1 MSKLTHFRYDWPVL
15 YRFPPIKSEQGQT
28 RMREILPIQFL
39 RAGAALAVAVMHY
52 QMDTQRAG
60 LSDGLNFFFWM
71 GNAGVDVFFVISGFV
86 MVYSSQA
93 LFGTAHGPFKFFLR
107 RVVRILPIYWVITSV
122 YIAMAVA
129 IPAFGKG
136 YSPSSI
142 AGSYLFIPVERAPGV
157 VEPVVGQGW
166 TLNYEMLFYA
176 IFAIAI
182 TARPRVAVATVALA
196 LAALVAAGRIFTLPL
211 PFAFWASDIVLEF
224 VWGAALG
231 LLYQGSIRIPKA
243 AGWALIAGGVALIA
257 TQALNHVSELRC
269 ILLGVPAALIV
280 AGACFP
286 EFSPSKRR
294 WAALTLLGGASYAL
308 YLTHSFA
315 NRAVLIVVTAFGQ
328 KPASAPYLYLG
339 AAALGA
345 IALAIALHLLVEQ
358 PATAWLKRLVRRYE
372 TAARPDA
379 LSIAK

>member
-1 MSKLTHFRYDWPVL
+1 
-15 YRFPPIKSEQGQT
+15 
-28 RMREILPIQFL
+28 MRRNLPIQFL
-39 RAGAALAVAVMHY
+39 RAGAALVVAVMHY

-71 GNAGVDVFFVISGFV
+71 GNVGVDVFFVISGFV

-93 LFGTAHGPFKFFLR
+93 LFGTVHGPFKFFLR
-107 RVVRILPIYWVITSV
+107 RVLRILPIYWLITSI

-157 VEPVVGQGW
+157 IEPVVGQGW

-176 IFAIAI
+176 IFATAI
-182 TARPRVAVATVALA
+182 VARPRVAVAAVALA

-211 PFAFWASDIVLEF
+211 PLAFWASNIVLEF
-224 VWGAALG
+224 VLGAALG
-231 LLYQGSIRIPKA
+231 LIHLEGLRIPKA
-243 AGWALIAGGVALIA
+243 AGWLLMAGGVALLA

-269 ILLGVPAALIV
+269 IFFGVPAALIV

-286 EFSPSKRR
+286 AFTPNKRR
-294 WAALTLLGGASYAL
+294 WAALTLIGAASYAL

-315 NRAVLIVVTAFGQ
+315 NRAVLIVATALGQ

-345 IALAIALHLLVEQ
+345 IALAIAVHLLFEQ
-358 PATAWLKRLVRRYE
+358 PATSLLKRLVRRYE
-372 TAARPDA
+372 TAAGPA
-379 LSIAK
+379 IAPSNAKVTL